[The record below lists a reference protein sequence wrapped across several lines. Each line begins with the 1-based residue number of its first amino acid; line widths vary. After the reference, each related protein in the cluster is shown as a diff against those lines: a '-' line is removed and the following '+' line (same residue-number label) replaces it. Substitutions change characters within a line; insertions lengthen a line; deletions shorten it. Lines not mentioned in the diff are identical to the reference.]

1 MSNAG
6 VLTKW
11 RYSYV
16 WLFNRVVPYE
26 IYSLDSVN
34 VIINVLVETR
44 LHILCYERFI
54 LLSISYPA
62 YQKLITKGSLQVMP
76 YKSNAGQ

>member
-1 MSNAG
+1 MKYIQRN
-6 VLTKW
+6 
-11 RYSYV
+11 
-16 WLFNRVVPYE
+16 
-26 IYSLDSVN
+26 SLDSVN

-44 LHILCYERFI
+44 LHILCYELFII
-54 LLSISYPA
+54 LLSISYPG

>member
-1 MSNAG
+1 MKCIHRN
-6 VLTKW
+6 
-11 RYSYV
+11 
-16 WLFNRVVPYE
+16 
-26 IYSLDSVN
+26 SLDSVN

-44 LHILCYERFI
+44 LHILCYELFI